1 MLDFRK
7 TVFLKSA
14 AKLDQCPP
22 DIGAEVA
29 FVGRSN
35 SGKSSALNMLTGDSK
50 LARVSKTPGRTQL
63 LNFFDIN
70 GKHRLVDLPGYG
82 YADVPLKQ
90 KLVWQ
95 KVLEEYL
102 QCRESLRAI
111 ILLMDVRHP
120 LKTLDQQILTW
131 AAAANIN
138 VHILLSKADKVSR
151 SAGLKV
157 LKELEQVIKV
167 YGEYVSVQLF
177 SVLNNIG
184 VADFKSVLNQLLG

>member
-35 SGKSSALNMLTGDSK
+35 SGKSSALNMLTGDNK

-82 YADVPLKQ
+82 YASVPLKQ
-90 KLVWQ
+90 KLIWQ
-95 KVLEEYL
+95 ETLEEYL
-102 QCRESLRAI
+102 QARHSLRAI
-111 ILLMDVRHP
+111 VLLMDIRHP
-120 LKTLDQQILTW
+120 LKPVDQQILIW
-131 AAAANIN
+131 AAAANIHT
-138 VHILLSKADKVSR
+138 HILLSKADKVSR
-151 SAGLKV
+151 SAGLQV
-157 LKELEQVIKV
+157 LKEVEQAIKA

-184 VADFKSVLNQLLG
+184 VADFKSVLNQLMG